1 MRRSPGAA
9 LLAVLGL
16 AFAGG
21 IAAAGDAA
29 APAPA
34 AHEILVRFEP
44 GAAQERALEAVG
56 ATLVERMPLG
66 GLVRA
71 RLEPGASLAAADRAL
86 ERRSDVVV
94 AGPNRTYEL
103 YATPND
109 TLYSELWGLDAI
121 GAPLAWD
128 VTQGEQRRRR
138 RGRRHGSRRD
148 ASGPRRQHLDEPG

>member
-1 MRRSPGAA
+1 MRRGPGAA

-16 AFAGG
+16 ALAGG

-34 AHEILVRFEP
+34 AQEILVRFEP
-44 GAAQERALEAVG
+44 GAAQKRALDSVG

-86 ERRSDVVV
+86 ERRSDVVA
-94 AGPNRTYEL
+94 AGPNKTYEL

-109 TLYSELWGLDAI
+109 TLYPELWGLD
-121 GAPLAWD
+121 
-128 VTQGEQRRRR
+128 
-138 RGRRHGSRRD
+138 
-148 ASGPRRQHLDEPG
+148 